1 MKKFLIATTALAL
14 TAGAAAAEVK
24 VSGDGRMG
32 IYFDGNDAQFSSRIR
47 AKFTMTGETD
57 GGLAFGGSFR
67 VDHQDEAGGK
77 ASAGTAGS
85 VYISGAFGKLEM
97 GDVVSASEAAIGDL
111 ASVGYGPM
119 ATYNEWAYLTG
130 DGANLNQGPN
140 VLYSYSTGAL
150 SLYAS
155 MTDGDQIVGGDD
167 AIGGVPLN
175 TEVAYSLAAAY
186 AMGDYTVALGY
197 ADNGTATEIGL
208 GGSATFGAVTVKAAY
223 FDYDDAAVEKA
234 YGLSAVYKA
243 NALSVSGYYNTYE
256 DLAGANWDTFG
267 VGAAYDL
274 GGGATLAGGIVDSD
288 FAADTIADFGIKF
301 AF

>member
-32 IYFDGNDAQFSSRIR
+32 IYYDGNDAQFSSRLR

-67 VDHQDEAGGK
+67 VDQEDEIGNR
-77 ASAGTAGS
+77 ASNGTAGS

-111 ASVGYGPM
+111 AGVGYGPI
-119 ATYNEWAYLTG
+119 TSYNEWNFLTA
-130 DGANLNQGPN
+130 DGNNINQGPN
-140 VLYSYSTGAL
+140 ILYSYSTGAL
-150 SLYAS
+150 DLYAS
-155 MTDGDQIVGGDD
+155 MSDGAGT
-167 AIGGVPLN
+167 GVD
-175 TEVAYSLAAAY
+175 VAYSLAAAY
-186 AMGDYTVALGY
+186 SMGDYSVSLGY
-197 ADNGTATEIGL
+197 ADDGLTTEIGL

-223 FDYDDAAVEKA
+223 FDYNDSPSYEKA

-256 DLAGANWDTFG
+256 DLAGSNWDTFG

-288 FAADTIADFGIKF
+288 FAADTVADFGIKF
-301 AF
+301 SF